1 MHEGMSTRTRPPA
14 CPYCGRPLTLTTDRW
29 LPFEC
34 DRCGRFSDFASVS
47 LTRRHSEQAS
57 GLYTHDRT
65 TVEKSSQQYHMTSKA
80 LRVCVLGILS
90 TMALVA
96 APRLRTLLARKR
108 AMAAVPL
115 VAGEARTMEEPEP
128 TSHAIAKV
136 KSIFRRRKLKRQ
148 TRPLVLNGFLA
159 PSK

>member
-47 LTRRHSEQAS
+47 LTPRPSEQAS

-65 TVEKSSQQYHMTSKA
+65 TLERSSQQYHMTSKA

-90 TMALVA
+90 TVALVA
-96 APRLRTLLARKR
+96 APRVRTLLARRR
-108 AMAAVPL
+108 AMAAL
-115 VAGEARTMEEPEP
+115 PEP
-128 TSHAIAKV
+128 TSQAIAKV
-136 KSIFRRRKLKRQ
+136 KSIFRGRKLKRQ
-148 TRPLVLNGFLA
+148 TRPLVLTGFLA